1 MMMETFYISANILAT
16 SRVKLLSIW
25 NVDSM
30 TEKLSFYFLILIGLH
45 IDSQM
50 WPVVTL
56 LDSMV

>member
-16 SRVKLLSIW
+16 SRMKLLVFEMWIVW
-25 NVDSM
+25 LKNWVF
-30 TEKLSFYFLILIGLH
+30 TLILIGLCV
-45 IDSQM
+45 DSQM